1 MVTRLLVCASVAAP
15 GSGTQLRRGR
25 SSYGQ
30 LLGGHDLGPLG
41 GARFAVRW
49 PSGWYAPETCSSMTM
64 TPVTRQQQPVAVEH
78 GQRPAAV
85 LRHRAAPPAHG
96 DGRTHLALHRPLH
109 AERCGVLL
117 RQELCTCD
125 LAATLGVSESATSQH
140 LRLLKALRLV
150 KSRRAGKVVYHSLD
164 DEHIAALIRVGLV
177 HLGHTSEATRL
188 DAEVAE
194 SRGA

>member
-1 MVTRLLVCASVAAP
+1 MADGRAVSSSARVA
-15 GSGTQLRRGR
+15 
-25 SSYGQ
+25 GQ
-30 LLGGHDLGPLG
+30 C
-41 GARFAVRW
+41 AVRHVHEEDVCRARGLLAGDQTYVELA
-49 PSGWYAPETCSSMTM
+49 SLFASLADT
-64 TPVTRQQQPVAVEH
+64 TRVKLVH
-78 GQRPAAV
+78 
-85 LRHRAAPPAHG
+85 
-96 DGRTHLALHRPLH
+96 
-109 AERCGVLL
+109 VLL

-188 DAEVAE
+188 DEE
-194 SRGA
+194 MGGSRSA